1 MKVCAGRSHSG
12 QGVNVIIDRVV
23 KWLLPREN
31 RFFVYLDNISKS
43 VSEASDIFAEF
54 RAAKGP
60 EDFKKIAESLRRK
73 EHDTDELAHLL
84 YEELDKTFVT
94 PIDREDLHALTSA
107 LDDVIDLMES
117 SAGQIVL
124 YKLPRLTE
132 PMKELIRVGQES
144 AKEICKCIP
153 LLQDLGKSDEI
164 QVHVIRVNS
173 LENEGDKI
181 YRKAL
186 EQLFDTT
193 IDPIELVREKE
204 ILDALEASI
213 DATEDVM
220 DLIRSVV
227 VKNG

>member
-1 MKVCAGRSHSG
+1 M
-12 QGVNVIIDRVV
+12 IIDRLV
-23 KWLLPREN
+23 KFLLPREN
-31 RFFVYLDNISKS
+31 RFFIYLDNISNS

-54 RAAKGP
+54 LTAKGA
-60 EDFKKIAESLRRK
+60 EDFKKIAETLRRK

-94 PIDREDLHALTSA
+94 PIDREDLHSLTSA
-107 LDDVIDLMES
+107 LDEVIDLMEA

-124 YKLPRLTE
+124 YKLPAMTE
-132 PMKELIRVGQES
+132 PMKELVRISQES
-144 AKEICKCIP
+144 TKEICKCVP
-153 LLQDLGKSDEI
+153 LLQDMGKIEEI
-164 QVHVIRVNS
+164 QLHVIRVNS

-186 EQLFDTT
+186 EHLFDTT
-193 IDPIELVREKE
+193 IDPIELIREKM
-204 ILDALEASI
+204 ILDSIESSI